1 MKYVLIWKL
10 WKQKIIPSDP
20 TLNPTRWILV
30 GLDHFPTFGTLEA
43 NTNPTQI
50 FARSEKYFF
59 TKEAA
64 PRGSKL
70 PTAREGEAENY
81 AKLISRN
88 TIENPI

>member
-1 MKYVLIWKL
+1 M
-10 WKQKIIPSDP
+10 
-20 TLNPTRWILV
+20 R
-30 GLDHFPTFGTLEA
+30 
-43 NTNPTQI
+43 
-50 FARSEKYFF
+50 FARSDFF

-88 TIENPI
+88 TIENPIYIQFTSSKKYFYSIKESIFLNNVGYSLKNYICKNPS